1 MKNPKLR
8 NESWDRFL
16 PKYKSKNVKKS
27 KGSYKDK
34 GEYTPFPPQQ
44 QPSKVD
50 LQLGINIRFVSRF
63 YHFVVSESG
72 EYFMKDKEKKRKTRQ
87 EKNEKQE
94 DANNERKRKRI
105 DVLQAPKEK
114 EFKTDEV
121 KKVKK
126 KKLQKLSVDIE
137 KLKERQ

>member
-1 MKNPKLR
+1 MNCIALLTLFKLSLAHNIRELMIKRECMKNPKLR

-50 LQLGINIRFVSRF
+50 LQLGINIRFLSRF
-63 YHFVVSESG
+63 YHFL
-72 EYFMKDKEKKRKTRQ
+72 FQ
-87 EKNEKQE
+87 
-94 DANNERKRKRI
+94 
-105 DVLQAPKEK
+105 
-114 EFKTDEV
+114 
-121 KKVKK
+121 KVENI
-126 KKLQKLSVDIE
+126 L
-137 KLKERQ
+137 